1 MRRTGRVK
9 QKRRIRRSG
18 KAGRINC
25 CVFIHKNYQPPQIL
39 ITNFL
44 YKVFCVINSCLS
56 FLKKYKL
63 ISHKARS
70 LLLPQNSPRA
80 FFVPPRHRQLA
91 RRLPTAAAVG
101 YAGKFARNK
110 QLRGWLPRDVTV
122 CPVTLLKYSLKA
134 TRHPAST
141 ANSPGVP
148 GIQPLSLW
156 WGVPVRQSSTGSSKR
171 NQLELCWCFQKGDLK
186 NKP

>member
-70 LLLPQNSPRA
+70 LLLPQNSPCA
-80 FFVPPRHRQLA
+80 PPASPTSKTTPDGGGGGLRRKVRPEQTTSRLTAPRRHR
-91 RRLPTAAAVG
+91 
-101 YAGKFARNK
+101 
-110 QLRGWLPRDVTV
+110 LPR
-122 CPVTLLKYSLKA
+122 YSPQILPQSHA
-134 TRHPAST
+134 TSRLHGEQPRGAGNST
-141 ANSPGVP
+141 AIALMGCTRTPVFYWQFEAKP
-148 GIQPLSLW
+148 ARALLVLSE
-156 WGVPVRQSSTGSSKR
+156 GGSEK
-171 NQLELCWCFQKGDLK
+171 
-186 NKP
+186 